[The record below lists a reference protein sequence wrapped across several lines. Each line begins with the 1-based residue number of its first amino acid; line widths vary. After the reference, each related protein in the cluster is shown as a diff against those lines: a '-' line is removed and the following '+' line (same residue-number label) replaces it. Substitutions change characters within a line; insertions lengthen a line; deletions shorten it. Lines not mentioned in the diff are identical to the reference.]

1 MRNAMAIGVFD
12 IGVFDIGVFDGYR
25 RLSTTSAMR
34 NASEM
39 LGPERACCGPVCGVK
54 CGARPAEEML
64 RESQTRETHMT
75 HSRRQSPCG
84 VGPRF

>member
-1 MRNAMAIGVFD
+1 M
-12 IGVFDIGVFDGYR
+12 DGYR
-25 RLSTTSAMR
+25 RLSVKLSTTSAMR

-39 LGPERACCGPVCGVK
+39 LNLGPERACCGPVCGVK

-75 HSRRQSPCG
+75 HSRRQRPCG
-84 VGPRF
+84 VGPRFSVPVLQSD